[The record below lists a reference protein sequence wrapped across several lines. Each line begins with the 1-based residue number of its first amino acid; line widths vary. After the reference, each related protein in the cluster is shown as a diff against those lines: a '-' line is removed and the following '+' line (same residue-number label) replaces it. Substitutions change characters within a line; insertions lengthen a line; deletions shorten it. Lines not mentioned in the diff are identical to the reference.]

1 MPCNKCCATSDYSR
15 SGLYETN
22 EKRKKIEDLID
33 RENFKKEKKNDTLV
47 RLISKIGLQHCH
59 LLIFLIINDNP
70 AARLVLKKK
79 KQQQQQR
86 KSKSTQ
92 KNNKQGFKI
101 S

>member
-15 SGLYETN
+15 SGPYETN

-47 RLISKIGLQHCH
+47 CLISKIGLQHCH

-70 AARLVLKKK
+70 AARLV
-79 KQQQQQR
+79 
-86 KSKSTQ
+86 
-92 KNNKQGFKI
+92 
-101 S
+101 